1 MKAIGDALQGIMAK
15 NSTKDADKQT
25 ADKQTTL
32 QKYMKMFN
40 DSWTYAQ
47 QNYHETWDNNWKL
60 YRNIRVKKNH
70 PGTIEAFVP
79 MVNSTV
85 NTIVASL
92 FNSNPTV
99 KYIPNR
105 PDQEDETDILNDVYQ
120 DFARRD
126 GWALKNK
133 INGRQGVITGNYF
146 EYLEWQPDD
155 NGGYV
160 HKEVIPI
167 RDAIVDPNAHNIEDA
182 AYVGRRFF
190 TSKKALKEAT
200 IYNAETGK
208 VEKRYKDLSDV
219 QEGAGMGGVD
229 SESDKAKKDEALGS
243 VSPDRQSQVEVIEIW
258 THKEVVVIANRKAV
272 IEQRENPYYTL
283 RKAKFN
289 QAKLEHEMQR
299 AQILMETAGAKDIG
313 EFAEEFNE
321 KNAGLI
327 PFAHGCEYPDVSLFY
342 GSSDVD
348 IIADEQELLNTLT
361 ELNIEAVLYQ
371 LFPERRIDPRF
382 ADKIDNLDPAPGK
395 VYPLPAGAMDWN
407 NPPAIPTN
415 VFSERTNI
423 KGEIREAAS
432 VSEISKGI
440 TATDSTTATEIKA
453 MLGQADIRI
462 SEKADSLAQG
472 FFKQEATIV
481 FKLLQLYAD
490 DNYMIRTVGEDGINF
505 EKVDM
510 ERFRGE
516 YMPMVTLDVQA
527 QLEKSEKQEAYM
539 NAYQMVIADATNNLQ
554 AAKEIMYPKMM
565 PDLSQEEINRIIAPQ
580 TQVQDIMGAE
590 GLESALNASQAP
602 ISTGTQNEA
611 LNATSEPAVAPDE
624 QEMAGDQ
631 AIFA

>member
-1 MKAIGDALQGIMAK
+1 MWYNNGNGDASITNSMAK
-15 NSTKDADKQT
+15 SAKSKSDAEKSV
-25 ADKQTTL
+25 L
-32 QKYMKMFN
+32 GKYMRMFN

-47 QNYHETWDNNWKL
+47 QNYHQTWEDNWKL

-92 FNSNPTV
+92 FNSNPSV

-105 PDQEDETDILNDVYQ
+105 VDQEDETEILNDVYQ

-146 EYLEWQPDD
+146 EYLEWRPDD

-160 HKEVIPI
+160 HKEVVPI
-167 RDAIVDPNAHNIEDA
+167 RDAIIDPNAHNIQDA
-182 AYVGRRFF
+182 RYVGRRFF
-190 TSKKALKEAT
+190 TSKKSLEDAI
-200 IYNAETGK
+200 IYNPESGK
-208 VEKRYKDLSDV
+208 VEKRYKDLKDV
-219 QEGAGMGGVD
+219 QEGAGYGGVD
-229 SESDKAKKDEALGS
+229 TESDKAKKDEALGS
-243 VSPDRQSQVEVIEIW
+243 VSPDRQSQVEIIEIW
-258 THKEVVVIANRKAV
+258 THKEVVVIANRKLV

-283 RKAKFN
+283 SKSKFN
-289 QAKLEHEMQR
+289 QRKLEHEMQR
-299 AQILMETAGAKDIG
+299 AQVLLETAGAEDIG
-313 EFAEEFNE
+313 EFNEEFNE
-321 KNAGLI
+321 QSAGLI
-327 PFAHGCEYPDVSLFY
+327 PFAHGCEYPDVSLIY

-371 LFPERRIDPRF
+371 LFPERRIDPKF

-395 VYPLPAGAMDWN
+395 VYPLPVGAMDWN
-407 NPPAIPTN
+407 TPPAIPTN
-415 VFSERTNI
+415 TFAERNNL

-462 SEKADSLAQG
+462 REKADNLAQG
-472 FFKQEATIV
+472 FFMQEATIV

-490 DNYMIRTVGEDGINF
+490 DEYMIRVVGEDGVNF
-505 EKVDM
+505 ERVDM
-510 ERFRGE
+510 AKFKGE
-516 YMPMVTLDVQA
+516 YTPMVTLDVQA
-527 QLEKSEKQEAYM
+527 RLERSEKQEAYM
-539 NAYQMVIADATNNLQ
+539 QAYQMIIADATNNLQ

-565 PDLSQEEINRIIAPQ
+565 PDLSAEEIDRIITPQQAPMVPELGMEPAPAEINPEMQDLGAQETIAQDQAAEQEEQPLY
-580 TQVQDIMGAE
+580 G
-590 GLESALNASQAP
+590 
-602 ISTGTQNEA
+602 
-611 LNATSEPAVAPDE
+611 
-624 QEMAGDQ
+624 
-631 AIFA
+631 

>member
-1 MKAIGDALQGIMAK
+1 MWYNKANGDASIYSMATK
-15 NSTKDADKQT
+15 RAKTDDDAKKENNSTLAKFLK
-25 ADKQTTL
+25 K
-32 QKYMKMFN
+32 FN

-47 QNYHETWDNNWKL
+47 QNYHQTWEDNWKL

-105 PDQEDETDILNDVYQ
+105 VDQEDETDILNDVYQ

-146 EYLEWQPDD
+146 AYYEWKPDD

-160 HKEVIPI
+160 HKEIVPI
-167 RDAIVDPNAHNIEDA
+167 RDAIIDPNAHNLYDA
-182 AYVGRRFF
+182 EYVGRRFF
-190 TSKKALKEAT
+190 TSKKALEEAT
-200 IYNAETGK
+200 IYNPETGK
-208 VEKRYKDLSDV
+208 VEKRYKDLTDV
-219 QEGAGMGGVD
+219 EEGAGVGGVD

-243 VSPDRQSQVEVIEIW
+243 VSPDRSTQVEILEIW
-258 THKEVVVIANRKAV
+258 THKQVVVIANRKLV
-272 IEQRENPYYTL
+272 IEERENPYYTL
-283 RKAKFN
+283 SKSRFE
-289 QAKLEHEMQR
+289 QRKLEHELMR
-299 AQILMETAGAKDIG
+299 AQILQETAGLEDIG
-313 EFAEEFNE
+313 EFDEEFNGAH
-321 KNAGLI
+321 AGLI
-327 PFAHGCEYPDVSLFY
+327 PFAHGTEYPDVSLVY

-361 ELNIEAVLYQ
+361 ELNIEAILYQ
-371 LFPERRIDPRF
+371 LFPERRIDPKF
-382 ADKIDNLDPAPGK
+382 ADRIDNLDPAPGK
-395 VYPLPAGAMDWN
+395 VYPLPMGAMDWQ

-415 VFSERTNI
+415 AFAERNNI

-462 SEKADSLAQG
+462 REKADNLAQG
-472 FFKQEATIV
+472 FFMQEATIV
-481 FKLLQLYAD
+481 FRLLQLYAD
-490 DNYMIRTVGEDGINF
+490 DDYMIRKVGEDGVNF
-505 EKVDM
+505 ERVDM
-510 ERFRGE
+510 ARFKGE
-516 YMPMVTLDVQA
+516 YTPMVTLDVQA
-527 QLEKSEKQEAYM
+527 QLEKSEKQEAYT
-539 NAYQMVIADATNNLQ
+539 NAYQMIIADPTNNLM

-565 PDLSQEEINRIIAPQ
+565 PDLSQEEIERIITQEQAPMAPEAPQ
-580 TQVQDIMGAE
+580 EPQINPEMQDMGAQDTIAQDQ
-590 GLESALNASQAP
+590 LMQ
-602 ISTGTQNEA
+602 Q
-611 LNATSEPAVAPDE
+611 E
-624 QEMAGDQ
+624 QQPYYG
-631 AIFA
+631 

>member
-1 MKAIGDALQGIMAK
+1 MWYNNVNGDASINNSMATK
-15 NSTKDADKQT
+15 TAKSSDDAKENNST
-25 ADKQTTL
+25 L
-32 QKYMKMFN
+32 GKYLKKFM

-47 QNYHETWDNNWKL
+47 QNYHQVWEDNWKL
-60 YRNIRVKKNH
+60 YRNIRVKRNH

-105 PDQEDETDILNDVYQ
+105 ADQDAETDILNDVYQ

-146 EYLEWQPDD
+146 AYYEWMPDEH
-155 NGGYV
+155 GGYV
-160 HKEVIPI
+160 HKEVVPI
-167 RDAIVDPNAHNIEDA
+167 RDAIIDPNAHNLGDA
-182 AYVGRRFF
+182 EYVGRRFF
-190 TSKKALKEAT
+190 TSKKSLEEAT
-200 IYNAETGK
+200 IYNPETGK

-219 QEGAGMGGVD
+219 QEGQGVGGVD

-243 VSPDRQSQVEVIEIW
+243 VSPDRASQVEIIEIW
-258 THKEVVVIANRKAV
+258 THKEVVVIANRKLV

-283 RKAKFN
+283 SKSRYEQRKLAHE
-289 QAKLEHEMQR
+289 LER
-299 AQILMETAGAKDIG
+299 AQTLQDSLGMEDIG
-313 EFAEEFNE
+313 PFDEEFNE
-321 KNAGLI
+321 HNAGLI
-327 PFAHGCEYPDVSLFY
+327 PFAHGCEYPDVSLVY

-371 LFPERRIDPRF
+371 LFPERRIDPKF
-382 ADKIDNLDPAPGK
+382 ADKIDDLDPAPGK
-395 VYPLPAGAMDWN
+395 VYPLPMGAMDWQ

-415 VFSERTNI
+415 AFAERNNL

-462 SEKADSLAQG
+462 REKADNLAQG
-472 FFKQEATIV
+472 FFMQEATIV

-490 DNYMIRTVGEDGINF
+490 DDYMVRKVGEDGVNF
-505 EKVDM
+505 ERVDM
-510 ERFRGE
+510 ARFKGE
-516 YMPMVTLDVQA
+516 YTPMVILDVQA
-527 QLEKSEKQEAYM
+527 QLEKSEKQEAYT
-539 NAYQMVIADATNNLQ
+539 NAFQMIIADPTNNLM

-565 PDLSQEEINRIIAPQ
+565 PDLNQEEIERIITQEQPPMAPEAPAEEINPEM
-580 TQVQDIMGAE
+580 QDLGAQDVMAQDQE
-590 GLESALNASQAP
+590 TMQQEQP
-602 ISTGTQNEA
+602 IYG
-611 LNATSEPAVAPDE
+611 
-624 QEMAGDQ
+624 
-631 AIFA
+631 